1 MAMSELLAPERI
13 AYGVPATSRKR
24 ALELAAHTLAG
35 SANDPGESV
44 ILESLLG
51 RERLGSTAIGYGVA
65 LPHGRVD
72 GLEQSRGAFIRL
84 AEPVDFEAAD
94 GVPVDLV
101 FGLIVPLHCDNEH
114 LAALAAIATR
124 FDDAALRDALRAT
137 QDPARALALLEV

>member
-1 MAMSELLAPERI
+1 MAMSELLAPERV

-24 ALELAAHTLAG
+24 ALELAAHALAG
-35 SANDPGESV
+35 GANDPGESA
-44 ILESLLG
+44 ILDSLLG
-51 RERLGSTAIGYGVA
+51 RERLGSTAIGHGVA

-72 GLEQSRGAFIRL
+72 GLSQSRGAFIRL
-84 AEPVDFEAAD
+84 AEPVDFDAAD

-137 QDPARALALLEV
+137 QDPAHALALLEV

>member
-1 MAMSELLAPERI
+1 MAMSELLAPERV

-35 SANDPGESV
+35 GSNEPGESV
-44 ILESLLG
+44 ILDSLLG
-51 RERLGSTAIGYGVA
+51 RERLGSTAIGHGVA

-72 GLEQSRGAFIRL
+72 GLMESRGAFIRL
-84 AEPVDFEAAD
+84 AEPVDFDAAD

-114 LAALAAIATR
+114 LAALAAIAAR

-137 QDPARALALLEV
+137 EDPARALTLLEI

>member
-24 ALELAAHTLAG
+24 ALEIAAHALAG
-35 SANDPGESV
+35 RSNRPSESV

-51 RERLGSTAIGYGVA
+51 RERLGSTAIGHGVA

-72 GLEQSRGAFIRL
+72 GLMQSRGAFIRL
-84 AEPVDFEAAD
+84 ADPVDFEAAD

-114 LAALAAIATR
+114 LAALAAIAAR
-124 FDDAALRDALRAT
+124 FDDAALRDALRST
-137 QDPARALALLEV
+137 QDPAHALALLEV